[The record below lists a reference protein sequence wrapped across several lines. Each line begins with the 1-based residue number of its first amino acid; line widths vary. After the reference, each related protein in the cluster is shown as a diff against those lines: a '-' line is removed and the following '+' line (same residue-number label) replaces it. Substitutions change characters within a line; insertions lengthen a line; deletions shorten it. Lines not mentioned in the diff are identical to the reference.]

1 MRSIKLFFILLLVV
15 SGSLGV
21 LISCASKKSASTE
34 INEDMVDI
42 GDVNVP
48 DFYINPPLSDT
59 IVYGVGSAKMKQLD
73 ASRRNALARA
83 RNDIAFQI
91 NVQVQA
97 SMVDYY
103 QESGT
108 VDTTQA
114 LTFAESIS
122 RQISDTTLAGAKT
135 EEIAVGDD
143 GTIYALVSYPKENI
157 LASAEEAFV
166 RNESS
171 AFAEFKAQEA
181 LKRLDAQLENNPTRA
196 GQSEE

>member
-1 MRSIKLFFILLLVV
+1 MRNIKLFFILLLVASV
-15 SGSLGV
+15 SLGV
-21 LISCASKKSASTE
+21 LVSCASKKSASAKISE
-34 INEDMVDI
+34 EMVDI
-42 GDVNVP
+42 GDMDVP

-59 IVYGVGSAKMKQLD
+59 TLYGVGSAKMKQLD

-122 RQISDTTLAGAKT
+122 RQISDTTLSGART
-135 EEIAVGDD
+135 EEIAVSDD
-143 GTIYALVSYPKENI
+143 GTVYALVSYPTENI
-157 LASAEEAFV
+157 LASAEEAFI
-166 RNESS
+166 RNESA